1 MALSATELQ
10 RYARHLVL
18 PQVGQEGQERLRAAS
33 VLIVG
38 LGGLGSPAALYL
50 AAAGVGR
57 IGLLDDDV
65 VAVHNLQRQVVHD
78 TTRLGEPK
86 VASARARIE
95 ALNPHVRV
103 ETWET
108 RLQSHNARGII
119 GDYEVVLDGTD
130 SFATRY
136 LVNDACILERRPN
149 VHASVHRFEGQLS
162 VFAAGGAPCYRC
174 IHPEPPPAGSVPD
187 CAEGGVLGVLPGI
200 LGTMQAAE
208 ALKLI
213 LGIGSPMTGRLLV
226 FDALG
231 TRFHEMAIE
240 GDPTCAWCGT
250 RTATTLL
257 EDYAAFCGTGEIGR
271 TSGRESERMNG
282 GASESDAE
290 PRTEPKTSPMMR
302 AAMEGAE
309 TSITPTALVPRLARG
324 TAIVVDVREPWERTA
339 APFDGAIAVPMSEIP
354 ARHGE
359 LPRDRDVVVLCHHG
373 QRSAMVA
380 EYLRAAG
387 FPRVLNLTGGIERWS
402 IEVDPS
408 VPRY

>member
-18 PQVGQEGQERLRAAS
+18 PQVGREGQERLRAAS

-78 TTRLGEPK
+78 STRLGEPK
-86 VASARARIE
+86 VGSARTRIE

-103 ETWET
+103 DTWET
-108 RLQSHNARGII
+108 RLLPHNARGIVS
-119 GDYEVVLDGTD
+119 DYDVVLDGTD

-174 IHPEPPPAGSVPD
+174 VHPEPPPAGSVPD

-208 ALKLI
+208 ALKII
-213 LGIGSPMTGRLLV
+213 LGIGASLTGRLLV
-226 FDALG
+226 FDALA
-231 TRFHEMAIE
+231 TRFHEMTLEA
-240 GDPTCAWCGT
+240 DPNCAWCGT

-257 EDYAAFCGTGEIGR
+257 DDYAAFCGTTEVVR
-271 TSGRESERMNG
+271 AG
-282 GASESDAE
+282 GHATE
-290 PRTEPKTSPMMR
+290 PITEPATEPKTSPMLR
-302 AAMEGAE
+302 ARMEGVE
-309 TSITPTALVPRLARG
+309 TSITPTALVPRLAQG
-324 TAIVVDVREPWERTA
+324 TAIVVDVREPWERTT
-339 APFDGAIAVPMSEIP
+339 APFEGALAVPMSEIP

>member
-33 VLIVG
+33 VLIIG

-78 TTRLGEPK
+78 STRLGEPK
-86 VASARARIE
+86 VGSARVRIE

-108 RLQSHNARGII
+108 RLTSKNARGIVS
-119 GDYEVVLDGTD
+119 DYDVVLDGTD

-136 LVNDACILERRPN
+136 LVNDACVLERRPN

-213 LGIGSPMTGRLLV
+213 LGIGTAMTGRLLV
-226 FDALG
+226 FDALR

-240 GDPTCAWCGT
+240 ADPSCAWCGT
-250 RTATTLL
+250 RTATSLL
-257 EDYAAFCGTGEIGR
+257 DDYAAFCGTREVAR
-271 TSGRESERMNG
+271 TNAWESEPI
-282 GASESDAE
+282 SE

-302 AAMEGAE
+302 AAMEGVE
-309 TSITPTALVPRLARG
+309 TSITPAALVPRLAQG
-324 TAIVVDVREPWERTA
+324 TAIVVDVREPWELTA

-359 LPRDRDVVVLCHHG
+359 FPRDRDVVVLCHHG